1 MRACIH
7 CLTLWRL
14 TCSRLLHTRVPQS
27 DHKAPNKANIWSSKS
42 EPINVGAEYWNI
54 ETEYWNMEIEHPNI
68 RMIEPNR
75 CMNVSNLLSNS
86 VLKRPDADRWTL
98 IYLPSPPCTLH
109 TSHTTN
115 TALFI
120 YFPVTTHRV
129 PLLVI
134 NNKTA
139 LFVWSFR
146 WWPTSGRPKPVPVL
160 CINSRSHILIKYSI
174 FWIRIHLMCLL
185 TQ

>member
-1 MRACIH
+1 MRLASPPPYSLAPHLQPIAPH
-7 CLTLWRL
+7 TSAPEWPARL
-14 TCSRLLHTRVPQS
+14 RIRLIFEVPSRNRLL
-27 DHKAPNKANIWSSKS
+27 
-42 EPINVGAEYWNI
+42 NVGAEYWNI
-54 ETEYWNMEIEHPNI
+54 ETEYWNKEIEHPNI

-75 CMNVSNLLSNS
+75 CMNVLSNS